1 MARSIQYILS
11 KKLHTYAR
19 HMKDEAAVSALL
31 QEIYKQES
39 PMLEKRVQCSLDA
52 ETRHIILTVPQSV
65 YAQELT
71 LLLPKIQYELERLS
85 FSGYRVSIRVSQNI
99 L

>member
-1 MARSIQYILS
+1 
-11 KKLHTYAR
+11 
-19 HMKDEAAVSALL
+19 MKDETAIYTLL

-39 PMLEKRVQCSLDA
+39 PLLEKRVQCSLDN
-52 ETRHIILTVPQSV
+52 ENKHIVLSVPQSV

-85 FSGYRVSIRVSQNI
+85 FSGYRISIRVSRS